1 MKPPV
6 IEGNYDNDAAQHNRN
21 YGLWN
26 ESLPMGTE
34 KKTVKDVESSIT
46 DWNPVNQAYLKEVLW
61 NYDSFICRDPLNRL
75 CAIGTPEESELV
87 AEYKT
92 DLETYMNELA
102 TKLVMG
108 ERSFEDWDTY
118 LKEMQALGLDEIL
131 AVLQARYERA
141 QEMLAK

>member
-1 MKPPV
+1 M
-6 IEGNYDNDAAQHNRN
+6 
-21 YGLWN
+21 
-26 ESLPMGTE
+26 
-34 KKTVKDVESSIT
+34 
-46 DWNPVNQAYLKEVLW
+46 
-61 NYDSFICRDPLNRL
+61 
-75 CAIGTPEESELV
+75 